1 MFSGFVKF
9 CGLVIKG
16 KKMAEEITGET
27 FGKEVLQSQIPVL
40 VDFWA
45 PWCGPCRMVAPSI
58 EAISKKYQG
67 RLKVVKVNV
76 DNNQQVAAQY
86 GIMSIPTLM
95 VFKDGKQVE
104 QLVGAL
110 PQAAMED
117 KLKKYI

>member
-1 MFSGFVKF
+1 
-9 CGLVIKG
+9 
-16 KKMAEEITGET
+16 MAKEVNGEE
-27 FGKEVLQSQIPVL
+27 FGKEVLQSQVPVL

-45 PWCGPCRMVAPSI
+45 PWCAPCLMVAPSI
-58 EAISKKYQG
+58 EAISQKYQG

-76 DNNQQVAAQY
+76 DNARQVATQF

-110 PQAAMED
+110 PQAAIEE
-117 KLKKYI
+117 KIKSHI